1 LATFAGLASY
11 QQAGAGWVG
20 LLDVIAETGRLQN
33 GARMEL
39 FQGDKARGYL
49 AGVALYEARYQQKQQ
64 ARDQN

>member
-1 LATFAGLASY
+1 MTGN
-11 QQAGAGWVG
+11 
-20 LLDVIAETGRLQN
+20 GRLQS

-49 AGVALYEARYQQKQQ
+49 AGVALYEARHQQEQQ